1 MCYGKDREGDLIKS
15 KMFRLPFLSNL
26 QKVNIM
32 DNQDVLLSDL
42 QDDLPA
48 WKEAERV
55 AAPGKKDISPIKG
68 GFESTLE
75 ERFKMTLRARPS
87 VQVVKYGHET

>member
-1 MCYGKDREGDLIKS
+1 
-15 KMFRLPFLSNL
+15 MFRLPFLSNL

-48 WKEAERV
+48 WKETERV
-55 AAPGKKDISPIKG
+55 TPGKKGISPIKG
-68 GFESTLE
+68 GFGSTLE

-87 VQVVKYGHET
+87 VPVSC